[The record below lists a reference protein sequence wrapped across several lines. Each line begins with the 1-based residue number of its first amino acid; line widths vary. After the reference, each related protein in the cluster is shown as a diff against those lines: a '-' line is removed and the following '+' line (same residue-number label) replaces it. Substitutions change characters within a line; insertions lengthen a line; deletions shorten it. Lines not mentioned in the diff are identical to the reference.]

1 MVDKDILKKR
11 LEAANFISN
20 NGRVLRTINVLRY
33 KYSEL
38 KSVESVVAMDGVEK
52 GGFLDCVNYLTEERY
67 IRLRDIATKNEVL
80 ELSQDVNY
88 RNLEAK
94 LTSKG
99 IKLLARGIIDD
110 MVEV

>member
-52 GGFLDCVNYLTEERY
+52 WEFLDCVNYLTEERY

-99 IKLLARGIIDD
+99 IKPLARGIIDD

>member
-38 KSVESVVAMDGVEK
+38 KSVESVVAMD
-52 GGFLDCVNYLTEERY
+52 
-67 IRLRDIATKNEVL
+67 
-80 ELSQDVNY
+80 LS
-88 RNLEAK
+88 L
-94 LTSKG
+94 
-99 IKLLARGIIDD
+99 IHI
-110 MVEV
+110 

>member
-1 MVDKDILKKR
+1 MDKKSIKQR
-11 LEAANFISN
+11 IEAENFISN

-33 KYSEL
+33 KYTEL
-38 KSVESVVAMDGVEK
+38 KSVSSVLKTDGVDEWE
-52 GGFLDCVNYLTEERY
+52 FLDSVNYLTLEGY
-67 IRLRDIATKNEVL
+67 IQLRDICTQASVK

-88 RNLEAK
+88 KNLEAK

-99 IKLLARGIIDD
+99 IRLLAGGIIDD

>member
-1 MVDKDILKKR
+1 M
-11 LEAANFISN
+11 
-20 NGRVLRTINVLRY
+20 
-33 KYSEL
+33 
-38 KSVESVVAMDGVEK
+38 
-52 GGFLDCVNYLTEERY
+52 NYLTEERY